1 LARLPLFPTL
11 VVAAAVAVMIGLGFW
26 QLDRR
31 AQKNAAL
38 DRYAAAQGLMP
49 IAWPTRFDPAHP
61 PLFRRS
67 KVDCSRVLGWRQ
79 ASGRNVKG
87 DAGWLHI
94 ATCETPQGAANIA
107 AGWSARPSQPAWGGG
122 IVVGVIGPDSERT
135 IRLIA
140 DRPPAGL
147 QRARAPSLDDVPNNH
162 LAYAVQWFFFAL
174 VAAVI
179 YFLALKRRSR

>member
-1 LARLPLFPTL
+1 MVWL
-11 VVAAAVAVMIGLGFW
+11 GLW

-38 DRYAAAQGLMP
+38 DRYAAAQGLAP
-49 IAWPTRFDPAHP
+49 IAWPERPNPDDP

-67 KVDCSRVLGWRQ
+67 SLGCRSVTGWRQ
-79 ASGRNVKG
+79 ESGRNLRG
-87 DAGWLHI
+87 DAGWVHI
-94 ATCETPQGAANIA
+94 ATCRTVEGGEANVVT
-107 AGWSARPSQPAWGGG
+107 GWSTRPERPRWNGGP
-122 IVVGVIGPDSERT
+122 VSGVIGPDRERT

-140 DRPPAGL
+140 SASPRDLQPARPP
-147 QRARAPSLDDVPNNH
+147 SLEDVPNNH

>member
-1 LARLPLFPTL
+1 LI
-11 VVAAAVAVMIGLGFW
+11 VIAAVAVMIALGFW

-38 DRYAAAQGLMP
+38 NRYAAAQGQAP
-49 IAWPTRFDPAHP
+49 IAWPARPGSDNP

-67 KVDCSRVLGWRQ
+67 RLDCKDVIGWRQ
-79 ASGRNVKG
+79 ASGRNTRG

-94 ATCETPQGAANIA
+94 AACRTTQGDANIVT
-107 AGWSARPSQPAWGGG
+107 GWSARPDRPAWNGG
-122 IVVGVIGPDSERT
+122 VVEGVIGPDSERT

-140 DRPPAGL
+140 DQPPAGL
-147 QRARAPSLDDVPNNH
+147 QPARAPSLEDVPNNH
-162 LAYAVQWFFFAL
+162 LAYAMQWFFFAL

-179 YFLALKRRSR
+179 YFLALRRRSR